1 MRTVPHCKLW
11 SQALTVAKINPT
23 QTSQKHTSYMGR
35 IKSLTDED
43 VDELCDVLH
52 LEHPER

>member
-23 QTSQKHTSYMGR
+23 QTSQKQTSYMRR